1 MISSAFRSGLKKTL
15 FSLVAILLGLLL
27 ALAIAEGALRL
38 TRTAPYHRNALNSF
52 HEPDPDLGWRGLPG
66 FTGVFVREDFK
77 ARIAI
82 DEQGYREKGARTRP
96 LPDAEKVV
104 FLGDSFAW
112 GWGVSQ
118 GELFSDVLQDL
129 LGPRYDVVNLGIN
142 TFGTVQ
148 EWIQMEKE
156 VVPMGPGRVGLLF
169 YGNDLEDNLNGRGES
184 RPYCEVEAGRV
195 VLRNLPVANPI
206 GGGLRSVMRHSYALT
221 HLRYYHNVFREYVDL
236 AEARL
241 KQWLRERRESGK
253 VPRDPGKRER
263 AEEEEPAMGEQV
275 AVFEHALSRIALLCR
290 ENGIDLFVV
299 YVPTGDNIASG
310 RPEYEQIRI
319 VRGVCRRHGIPLVDL
334 MPDFIAG
341 ITGTEGEPYYFPLDL
356 HWTPEGHR
364 LAAEIIY
371 RRVFGG
377 RPLPPPRR
385 PASPSR
391 PAPSGCT
398 PGRRERG
405 RRSSCTRRVP

>member
-1 MISSAFRSGLKKTL
+1 MNPSALTSGLKKTL
-15 FSLVAILLGLLL
+15 FSLVAILLGLVL
-27 ALAIAEGALRL
+27 ALLIAEGALRL

-82 DEQGYREKGARTRP
+82 NDQGYRKKQAPTRP

-129 LGPRYDVVNLGIN
+129 LGARYNVINLGIN

-148 EWIQMEKE
+148 EWIQLEKE
-156 VVPMGPGRVGLLF
+156 VVPMRPARVGVLF
-169 YGNDLEDNLNGRGES
+169 YGNDFEDNMNGRGES
-184 RPYCEVEAGRV
+184 RPYCEVEGGRV
-195 VLRNLPVANPI
+195 VLENLPVANPI
-206 GGGLRSVMRHSYALT
+206 GGGMRSVTRHSYALT

-241 KQWLRERRESGK
+241 KQWLPDRGESGQE
-253 VPRDPGKRER
+253 RSDPGEGES
-263 AEEEEPAMGEQV
+263 ADGEEPSEGEQV

-290 ENGIDLFVV
+290 ANGIDLFLV
-299 YVPTGDNIASG
+299 YVPTGENIASG
-310 RPEYEQIRI
+310 RPEYEHIQI
-319 VRGVCRRHGIPLVDL
+319 VRRLCRRHDIPLVDL

-364 LAAEIIY
+364 LAAEIIHE
-371 RRVFGG
+371 RVFKARAAGALNVLGPADPASGRGRTAGG
-377 RPLPPPRR
+377 R
-385 PASPSR
+385 SR
-391 PAPSGCT
+391 GVDAP
-398 PGRRERG
+398 
-405 RRSSCTRRVP
+405 